1 MKTNQLIFSMLLVG
15 IAFGTAWA
23 IRGQFGHEPGAAM
36 AGIIGGAA
44 LLLVA
49 KREDWYKKMLP
60 VIASAAIGWGTTGMI
75 SYGMVTGYC
84 RAGDLLNS
92 TYGFLSLFV
101 IGGLFGL
108 IGGGLVGLSLNSS
121 STNRVKWASL
131 VAEMAAGGL
140 IGYYFLIEQAE
151 LLMTPPRSEAW
162 AVCFG
167 AGAAMVW
174 HMVRNGYSPALRVAF
189 YAMLGAGFGFSF
201 GNFLQIAG
209 HIMEIPFNMWNVME
223 YNIGFWG
230 GSGMAYGIFT
240 SKWPSDN
247 EVPKRYENILS
258 LCLILLVI
266 PLLVWKDAF
275 TAASNLI
282 KSSFIENDA
291 SKVQFLA
298 WLTLFILILMNLVI
312 RLKLKGKLSYGRKEV
327 MTLFVTVFST
337 YILWSYLV
345 TGLFMGNFRSE
356 QPLYVINLLVFML
369 LIKKLESPFAVSP
382 DHVIPSKDRWTIYFA
397 SVIGIII
404 LLSLILHVVHG
415 GFPNANLRFPL
426 QP

>member
-1 MKTNQLIFSMLLVG
+1 MKTNQLIFSILLVG

-44 LLLVA
+44 LLLAA
-49 KREDWYKKMLP
+49 KRKEWFNKMLP
-60 VIASAAIGWGTTGMI
+60 VIASSAIGWGTTGMI
-75 SYGMVTGYC
+75 SYGMVVGYC

-108 IGGGLVGLSLNSS
+108 IGGGLVGLSLNSTS
-121 STNRVKWASL
+121 SHRVRWASL
-131 VAEMAAGGL
+131 LAEMSAGGL
-140 IGYYFLIEQAE
+140 IGYYFLIVQAE

-162 AVCFG
+162 AICFG

-174 HMVRNGYSPALRVAF
+174 HMVRNGFNPALRVAF

-201 GNFLQIAG
+201 GNFLQTSGSILAI
-209 HIMEIPFNMWNVME
+209 HFNLWNVME

-230 GSGMAYGIFT
+230 GSGMAYGVFT
-240 SKWPSDN
+240 SQWPSDN
-247 EVPKRYENILS
+247 EEPKKYVNSLS
-258 LCLILLVI
+258 LLLILLIV

-275 TAASNLI
+275 LVSDLL
-282 KSSFIENDA
+282 KSSFIQNDA
-291 SKVQFLA
+291 SKALFLSL
-298 WLTLFILILMNLVI
+298 LTLVILGVMNLIVRI
-312 RLKLKGKLSYGRKEV
+312 RLNGKPNFGWKEV
-327 MTLFVTVFST
+327 MTLFLSVWST
-337 YILWSYLV
+337 YILWSYLI
-345 TGLFMGNFRSE
+345 TGLLMGNFRSE

-369 LIKKLESPFAVSP
+369 LIKKPESPFADSTHETLFP
-382 DHVIPSKDRWTIYFA
+382 KDRWTIYFI
-397 SVIGIII
+397 SVIAFIVV
-404 LLSLILHVVHG
+404 LSLMVHLMNG
-415 GFPNANLRFPL
+415 DFPNVKLRFPL